1 MNEMVFIKHVVFH
14 LFLLMDG
21 FKVSSNFLFL
31 IHQASLTCL
40 LIPTPGCGTK
50 TKYKPGLLGQ
60 SLPTIAYLVAA
71 VSAHFWSNL
80 SSLPAAWSE
89 PRPQCKDQFMS
100 NK

>member
-40 LIPTPGCGTK
+40 VIPTPGCGTK
-50 TKYKPGLLGQ
+50 TKYKPGLLGPESPYYCLSRSRGLSTFLEQ
-60 SLPTIAYLVAA
+60 SFQ
-71 VSAHFWSNL
+71 SA
-80 SSLPAAWSE
+80 SSVVRTQATV
-89 PRPQCKDQFMS
+89 
-100 NK
+100 